1 MISIDSKIK
10 TESYKAADRSDSRL
24 VLSITR
30 MTIHNGPGMR
40 TLILFKGCPLH
51 CCWCSTPESQ
61 KSEPEIGLYPAKCIQ
76 CGDCVP
82 VCPVNAIHLVD
93 GKPVIDRSLCNACGK
108 CAEVCNAKAIEVL
121 GHRMTVA
128 QLIAEVKKDDII
140 FKYSHGGVTIS
151 GGEPLFKTDFALNLL
166 KAFREEG
173 INTGVDTSGQI
184 PWAALEPM
192 LPYVDFFLWD
202 IKHMDPEKH
211 KQLTGVSNKLILSN
225 AVAVSERKVPLYIRI
240 PIITGCNDSEENI
253 RATCEFVKNKL
264 SSTVEVDI
272 MPLHHLGKA
281 RYDSLN
287 LPYPIG
293 NLALI
298 PDEVMQDI
306 KSLIESYGLKCVIE
320 G

>member
-1 MISIDSKIK
+1 MASIDSKIK
-10 TESYKAADRSDSRL
+10 AGSRQAGSRSDSRL
-24 VLSITR
+24 VLNISR
-30 MTIHNGPGMR
+30 MTIHNGPGIR

-61 KSEPEIGLYPAKCIQ
+61 KSEPEIAVYPVKCIQ

-82 VCPVNAIHLVD
+82 VCPLNAVHLVD
-93 GKPVIDRSLCNACGK
+93 GKLSLDRSVCNACGK

-128 QLIAEVKKDDII
+128 QLITEVKKDEII
-140 FKYSHGGVTIS
+140 FKHSRGGVTIS
-151 GGEPLFKTDFALNLL
+151 GGEPLFDADFALNLL
-166 KAFREEG
+166 RAFKKEG
-173 INTGVDTSGQI
+173 ISTGVDTCGQI
-184 PWAALEPM
+184 PWSALEPM

-211 KQLTGVSNKLILSN
+211 KTLTGVSNKLILSN
-225 AVAVSERKVPLYIRI
+225 AVAVSERKVPIYIRI
-240 PIITGCNDSEENI
+240 PIIPSCNDSEENI
-253 RATCEFVKNKL
+253 RATCEFVLKL
-264 SSTVEVDI
+264 SSVVEVDI

-281 RYDSLN
+281 RYESLN

-298 PDEVMQDI
+298 PDDVMQGI
-306 KSLIESYGLKCVIE
+306 KRLIESYGLKCVIE
-320 G
+320 A

>member
-1 MISIDSKIK
+1 MPSIDSKIK
-10 TESYKAADRSDSRL
+10 AGSRQAGSRSDSRL
-24 VLSITR
+24 VLNISR
-30 MTIHNGPGMR
+30 MTIHNGPGIR

-61 KSEPEIGLYPAKCIQ
+61 KSEPEIAVYPAKCIQ
-76 CGDCVP
+76 CGECVP
-82 VCPVNAIHLVD
+82 VCPLNAVHLVD
-93 GKPVIDRSLCNACGK
+93 GKLSLDRSVCNACGK

-128 QLIAEVKKDDII
+128 QLITEVKKDEII
-140 FKYSHGGVTIS
+140 FKHSRGGVTIS
-151 GGEPLFKTDFALNLL
+151 GGEPLFDADFALNLL
-166 KAFREEG
+166 RAFKKEG
-173 INTGVDTSGQI
+173 ISTGVDTCGQI
-184 PWAALEPM
+184 PWSALEPM

-211 KQLTGVSNKLILSN
+211 KTLTGVSNKLILSN
-225 AVAVSERKVPLYIRI
+225 AVAVSEKKVPIYIRI
-240 PIITGCNDSEENI
+240 PIIPSCNDSEENI
-253 RATCEFVKNKL
+253 RATCEFAKKL
-264 SSTVEVDI
+264 SSVVEVDI

-281 RYDSLN
+281 RYESLN

-298 PDEVMQDI
+298 PDDVMQGI
-306 KSLIESYGLKCVIE
+306 KRLIESYGLKCVIE

>member
-1 MISIDSKIK
+1 MPSIDSKIK
-10 TESYKAADRSDSRL
+10 ADSSKAGDRSDSRL

-51 CCWCSTPESQ
+51 CLWCSTPESQ
-61 KSEPEIGLYPAKCIQ
+61 KSEPEIGIYPAKCIQ

-82 VCPVNAIHLVD
+82 VCPLNAIHLVD
-93 GKPVIDRSLCNACGK
+93 GKLSLDRSVCNACGK

-121 GHRMTVA
+121 GHRMTIT
-128 QLIAEVKKDDII
+128 QLITEVKKDEII
-140 FKYSHGGVTIS
+140 FKHSHGGVTIS
-151 GGEPLFKTDFALNLL
+151 GGEPLFNADFALKLL
-166 KAFREEG
+166 RAFREEG
-173 INTGVDTSGQI
+173 INTGVDTCGQI
-184 PWAALEPM
+184 PWSALEPM

-202 IKHMDPEKH
+202 IKHMDPEIH

-225 AVAVSERKVPLYIRI
+225 AIAVSERKVPIYVRI
-240 PIITGCNDSEENI
+240 PIIPGCNDSEENI
-253 RATCEFVKNKL
+253 RATCEFVKKL
-264 SSTVEVDI
+264 SSLVEVDI

-281 RYDSLN
+281 RYESLN

-293 NLALI
+293 DLALV
-298 PDEVMQDI
+298 PDDVMQGI
-306 KSLIESYGLKCVIE
+306 KHLIESYGLKCVIE